1 MFSTLLNFLSY
12 LIIREIFKHLEADV
26 LISFSM
32 RKQVS
37 KANNLPPAV
46 MELSSISGLTSQLT
60 YVPCIWLSLAIH
72 YSRRLLVPGPHKD
85 RHICQMFAVL
95 FKIFSSA
102 R

>member
-85 RHICQMFAVL
+85 RHICKMFAVL